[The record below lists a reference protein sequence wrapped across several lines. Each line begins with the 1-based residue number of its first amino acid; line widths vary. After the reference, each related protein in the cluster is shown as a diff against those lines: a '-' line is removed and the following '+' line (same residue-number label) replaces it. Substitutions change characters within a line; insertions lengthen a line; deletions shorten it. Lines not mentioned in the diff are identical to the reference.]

1 MDAICGLKMSPSVS
15 ALAGEPI
22 RALVTSNC
30 RVVNSMQISSLFG
43 GGVADLANFPAP
55 ALDVAPAAASPQT
68 ATLAGGCFWCTEAVF
83 LPLDG
88 VASVVSGYI
97 GGAAET
103 ANYEA
108 VCSGATGHA
117 EAIRVTFAPDV
128 ISFGQLLRVFFAVA
142 HDPTQLNRQG
152 NDRGTQ
158 YRSAIFP
165 ADAEQRTVAD
175 TYIAQLNAAGVFGA
189 PIATTVEG
197 AAPFYPAEAYHQ
209 NFAARNPHQPYVAA
223 VATPKV
229 DKLHKYFGDR
239 LKA

>member
-1 MDAICGLKMSPSVS
+1 MCRLGNHGGRPASNLWV
-15 ALAGEPI
+15 
-22 RALVTSNC
+22 VTG
-30 RVVNSMQISSLFG
+30 MQISSLFG
-43 GGVADLANFPAP
+43 GGVADLANFPSPDRDIAP
-55 ALDVAPAAASPQT
+55 GSAAPQEAV
-68 ATLAGGCFWCTEAVF
+68 LAGGCFWCTEAVI

-88 VASVVSGYI
+88 VAAVVSGYI
-97 GGAAET
+97 GGAADT

-108 VCSGATGHA
+108 VCSGTTGHA

-128 ISFGQLLRVFFAVA
+128 ISYGQLLRVFFAVA

-165 ADAEQRTVAD
+165 VDAEQRAIAEAYV
-175 TYIAQLNAAGVFGA
+175 AQLTAAKVFAA
-189 PIATTVEG
+189 PIATTIET

-209 NFAARNPHQPYVAA
+209 NYAARNPHQPYVAA
-223 VATPKV
+223 VAAPKV
-229 DKLHKYFGDR
+229 DKLQKYFADR